1 MCWLFFYFIILRK
14 CFINYRIL
22 YKTQLLYNDSIV
34 RFHKTIR
41 WLVVFYIAIYLDFQL
56 KFAIIKSLNCLSFI
70 SFLTVAVH
78 VVNLTINILL
88 TIGGRYENVGD

>member
-1 MCWLFFYFIILRK
+1 MLAVFFIILSK

-22 YKTQLLYNDSIV
+22 YKTQLLYKDSIV

-41 WLVVFYIAIYLDFQL
+41 WSLVVFNIAIYLDFLL
-56 KFAIIKSLNCLSFI
+56 KFAMIKSLNCLSFI